1 MTNDLDETNTTKS
14 SNSNFVHWKF
24 VSYSLLLA
32 LVGGILAQLGFD
44 GNCPEDES
52 ILASIGKFFILISSG
67 SILFSAMILLGSLLK
82 DTKRASSVLGWSILH
97 TGGIL
102 LIVILFDEAIFSN
115 VMCGVAA
122 YPPYA
127 TP

>member
-1 MTNDLDETNTTKS
+1 MTEDLHETNTTKS

-32 LVGGILAQLGFD
+32 LVGGILAQLGFE

-82 DTKRASSVLGWSILH
+82 IQKPPSSVLGWSILH

-102 LIVILFDEAIFSN
+102 LIVILFYEAIFSN

-122 YPPYA
+122 YAPSA

>member
-1 MTNDLDETNTTKS
+1 MTEDLHETNTTKS

-32 LVGGILAQLGFD
+32 LVGGILAQLGFE

-82 DTKRASSVLGWSILH
+82 DIKRASPALGWLILH

-115 VMCGVAA
+115 LMCGVAA

>member
-1 MTNDLDETNTTKS
+1 MTEDLHETNTTKS

-32 LVGGILAQLGFD
+32 LVGGILAQLGFE

-82 DTKRASSVLGWSILH
+82 DIKRASPALGWLILH

-122 YPPYA
+122 YAPSA

>member
-32 LVGGILAQLGFD
+32 LVGGILAQLGFED
-44 GNCPEDES
+44 CPEDES

-67 SILFSAMILLGSLLK
+67 SILFSAMILLRSLLK

-115 VMCGVAA
+115 VMCGVAGYA
-122 YPPYA
+122 PYA
-127 TP
+127 PP

>member
-1 MTNDLDETNTTKS
+1 MTEDLHETNTTKS

-32 LVGGILAQLGFD
+32 LVGGILAQLGFE

-52 ILASIGKFFILISSG
+52 ILASIGKFFILISSC

-82 DTKRASSVLGWSILH
+82 DIKRASPALGWLILH

-115 VMCGVAA
+115 LMCGVAA

>member
-1 MTNDLDETNTTKS
+1 MTEDLNETSTTKP

-32 LVGGILAQLGFD
+32 LVGGILAQLGFE

-67 SILFSAMILLGSLLK
+67 SILFSAMILLRSLLK

-102 LIVILFDEAIFSN
+102 LIVILFYEAIFSN

-122 YPPYA
+122 YAPSA

>member
-82 DTKRASSVLGWSILH
+82 DTKRASSVVEWSIL
-97 TGGIL
+97 
-102 LIVILFDEAIFSN
+102 
-115 VMCGVAA
+115 
-122 YPPYA
+122 
-127 TP
+127 

>member
-1 MTNDLDETNTTKS
+1 MTEDLHETNTTKS

-32 LVGGILAQLGFD
+32 LVGGILAQLGFE

-67 SILFSAMILLGSLLK
+67 SILFSAMILLRSLLK

-115 VMCGVAA
+115 LMCGVAA

>member
-1 MTNDLDETNTTKS
+1 MTNDLDETNTTNS
-14 SNSNFVHWKF
+14 SNSNVVYRKF
-24 VSYSLLLA
+24 VSYSVLLA
-32 LVGGILAQLGFD
+32 LVGGIFAQLGFE
-44 GNCPEDES
+44 GNCPEEES
-52 ILASIGKFFILISSG
+52 ILVSIGRFMILISSG
-67 SILFSAMILLGSLLK
+67 SILFSAMILLRSLLK

>member
-1 MTNDLDETNTTKS
+1 MTEDLHETNTTKS

-24 VSYSLLLA
+24 ISYSLLLA
-32 LVGGILAQLGFD
+32 LVGGILAQLGFE
-44 GNCPEDES
+44 GSCPEDES

-67 SILFSAMILLGSLLK
+67 SILFSAMILLRSLLK

-102 LIVILFDEAIFSN
+102 LIVILFYEAIFSN

-122 YPPYA
+122 YAPSA

>member
-32 LVGGILAQLGFD
+32 LVGGILAQLGFE

-67 SILFSAMILLGSLLK
+67 SILFSAMILLRSLLK

-102 LIVILFDEAIFSN
+102 LIVILFYEAIFSN
-115 VMCGVAA
+115 VMCGVAGYA
-122 YPPYA
+122 PYA
-127 TP
+127 PP

>member
-1 MTNDLDETNTTKS
+1 MTEDLNETSTTKP

-32 LVGGILAQLGFD
+32 LVGGILAQLGFE

-52 ILASIGKFFILISSG
+52 ILASIGKFMVLISSG
-67 SILFSAMILLGSLLK
+67 SILFSAMILLRSLI
-82 DTKRASSVLGWSILH
+82 DNRERAYPALGWLILH

-115 VMCGVAA
+115 LMCGVAA